1 MPAFS
6 RFLLYFLAVARHG
19 SIRRASDELRIAA
32 SAIDRQLLQGEQA
45 LGTSLFERL
54 PTGMRLTAA
63 GEILHAHARRWHRD
77 FEDVARQIDDLKGL
91 RRGQVTLVA
100 PEALTRSFLTGII
113 ARLRQTHPGIVLNL
127 RVHDNA
133 EIAGLL
139 DDGEADLALM
149 LDPEGIR
156 SLHVRSA
163 ALFPLGFVSPP
174 GHRLARLASTRFS
187 LCADE
192 PTIVPASPLA
202 VAAIFA
208 RLEADC
214 AVTARVA
221 TTSNNVQLI
230 KSLVAAGT
238 GISLLSSLDV
248 MDEVAHG
255 QLCFTRLAHAS
266 VRPLALSLVHDRGR
280 HLSAAARLVAD
291 ILDHALADLANM
303 HDNPGHVPIAPGL

>member
-19 SIRRASDELRIAA
+19 SIRRASEELRIAA
-32 SAIDRQLLQGEQA
+32 SAIDRQLLQGEKA
-45 LGTSLFERL
+45 LGAPLFERL

-77 FEDVARQIDDLKGL
+77 FADVTRQIDDLKGL
-91 RRGQVTLVA
+91 RRGQLTLAA
-100 PEALTRSFLTGII
+100 PEALTHTFLTGII
-113 ARLRQTHPGIVLNL
+113 ARLRQTHPGIVVNL
-127 RVHDNA
+127 RIHDNA

-139 DDGEADLALM
+139 DDGSADLALM

-174 GHRLARLASTRFS
+174 GHRLARLASARFS
-187 LCADE
+187 ACADE

-202 VAAIFA
+202 VAGIFA

-214 AVTARVA
+214 AVAARMV

-248 MDEVAHG
+248 MEEVARG
-255 QLCFTRLAHAS
+255 LLCFTPLAHAS
-266 VRPLALSLVHDRGR
+266 VHPLALSLVHDRGR

-291 ILDHALADLANM
+291 TLDHALTDLANM
-303 HDNPGHVPIAPGL
+303 GENPTHFPSSPDR

>member
-1 MPAFS
+1 MPVFS

-19 SIRRASDELRIAA
+19 SIRRASEELRIAA
-32 SAIDRQLLQGEQA
+32 SAIDRQLLQGENT
-45 LGTSLFERL
+45 LGTALFERL

-77 FEDVARQIDDLKGL
+77 FDDVARQIDDLKGL

-100 PEALTRSFLTGII
+100 PEALTRSFLTGLIV
-113 ARLRQTHPGIVLNL
+113 RLRQAHPGIVLNL

-133 EIAGLL
+133 QIAALL
-139 DDGEADLALM
+139 DDDAADLALM

-156 SLHVRSA
+156 SLHVRNS

-174 GHRLARLASTRFS
+174 GHWLARLASARFS
-187 LCADE
+187 ICADE
-192 PTIVPASPLA
+192 PTIVPAPPLA
-202 VAAIFA
+202 VAGLFA
-208 RLEADC
+208 RLETDG
-214 AVTARVA
+214 AVPARVA

-248 MDEVAHG
+248 MDEVAQGH
-255 QLCFTRLAHAS
+255 LCFTKLAHAS
-266 VRPLALSLVHDRGR
+266 IKPLTLSLVHDRGR

-291 ILDHALADLANM
+291 ILDHALTDLANI
-303 HDNPGHVPIAPGL
+303 DENPRHVPVSPDR